1 MIDSNIIKQAMTK
14 AVERA
19 RETMN
24 QDFGGP
30 FGAAIINPAGEI
42 IAIASNSVLKD
53 GDATAH
59 AEINAIRAASRI
71 QKTYDL
77 TGHTI
82 VTTGYPCP
90 MCLGAII
97 WSNIKDVYYGC
108 RPKDAE
114 AIGFRDEFIYDYIK
128 NPTLNKDVLKTIES
142 NRDSCLALFEEY
154 AKKGKT
160 IY

>member
-1 MIDSNIIKQAMTK
+1 MTDQSVIEKAMAT
-14 AVERA
+14 AIERA
-19 RETMN
+19 RETMS

-30 FGAAIINPAGEI
+30 FGAAIIDPSGEI
-42 IAIASNSVLKD
+42 VAIASNTVLRD

-59 AEINAIRAASRI
+59 AEINAIRQASR
-71 QKTYDL
+71 KRGTHDL

-114 AIGFRDEFIYDYIK
+114 AIGFRDEFIYEYIR
-128 NPTLNKDVLKTIES
+128 NPELNEDVLRTSES
-142 NRDSCLALFEEY
+142 DRDSCLALFEEY
-154 AKKGKT
+154 VKKGKT

>member
-1 MIDSNIIKQAMTK
+1 MIDHNTIGQAMAK

-30 FGAAIINPAGEI
+30 FGAAIIDPDGKI
-42 IAIASNSVLKD
+42 IAVASNSVLKD

-59 AEINAIRAASRI
+59 AEINAIRAASRK
-71 QKTYDL
+71 QKTHDL

-114 AIGFRDEFIYDYIK
+114 AIGFRDEFIYDYIR
-128 NPTLNKDVLKTIES
+128 NPGQNANILKTIES
-142 NRDSCLALFEEY
+142 NRDACLALFEEY

>member
-1 MIDSNIIKQAMTK
+1 MIDQNVIGQAMAK
-14 AVERA
+14 AVGRA

-30 FGAAIINPAGEI
+30 FGAAIIDPDGEI
-42 IAIASNSVLKD
+42 IAVASNSVLRD

-59 AEINAIRAASRI
+59 AEINAIREASRKK
-71 QKTYDL
+71 KTHDL

-114 AIGFRDEFIYDYIK
+114 AIGFRDEFIYDYIR
-128 NPTLNKDVLKTIES
+128 NPEQNGNTLKTIES